1 MNRRLLI
8 IIAIV
13 VLIVGGFAYYKSSK
27 QTFEA
32 GEELTDSQVEAIL
45 AAVGKHIKLPTDETP
60 LVATVADIELLL
72 EREPFY
78 TGAENGDILLLYP
91 NAGKAILYAPDE
103 DLIVNVGP
111 IILDQNAQGDTAAPA
126 ATVPTADEGGDAG
139 ADDIP
144 DETQ

>member
-1 MNRRLLI
+1 MNRRLII
-8 IIAIV
+8 IIAVAVI
-13 VLIVGGFAYYKSSK
+13 LIGGLAYYKSSK
-27 QTFEA
+27 QSFEA
-32 GEELTDSQVEAIL
+32 GQELTDAQVEDIL
-45 AAVGKHIKLPTDETP
+45 ASVGKHIKLPTDETP
-60 LVATVADIELLL
+60 LVATVADIDLLL

-78 TGAENGDILLLYP
+78 TGADNGDILLLYP

-111 IILDQNAQGDTAAPA
+111 IILDQNAQPAPT
-126 ATVPTADEGGDAG
+126 ATVLTVDEGGDAS